1 MRQTYVCTY
10 CNKSTRHRVVC
21 DACLIERGV
30 SRVVVESTV
39 APIEVTPWSA
49 GQAAEERYGVEGPAL
64 TFEVGASTFVDG
76 PEFGGCSFA
85 SDDDGE
91 G

>member
-1 MRQTYVCTY
+1 MRQTYTCAY

-39 APIEVTPWSA
+39 APIEVTPWT
-49 GQAAEERYGVEGPAL
+49 AEQGPAL
-64 TFEVGASTFVDG
+64 TLA
-76 PEFGGCSFA
+76 
-85 SDDDGE
+85 DDGE
-91 G
+91 D